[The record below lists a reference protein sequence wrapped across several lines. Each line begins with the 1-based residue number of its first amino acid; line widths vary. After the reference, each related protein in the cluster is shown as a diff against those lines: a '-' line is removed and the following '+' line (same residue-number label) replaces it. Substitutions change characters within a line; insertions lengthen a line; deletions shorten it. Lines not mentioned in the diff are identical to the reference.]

1 MQCTSSTTNSPLRRA
16 TVGRTVSRKRS
27 LANRSGEI
35 SSTSIS
41 SALELRLD
49 RLPVGLVG
57 AVDRGGADRPAPGG
71 GDLVAHEA
79 EQRRDDASSGR
90 RPGGAASRWRR
101 SRPRSSPTRC
111 AARRAPAAAPPPGSG
126 SPPAGRGGTGPGR
139 RRPAPGRGS
148 PRRRRR
154 PSVCRLVR
162 FRRCTGRLG
171 HGTILG
177 YGCDGGQI
185 PEMERCPDGTRS
197 PPFAV
202 TPLCH
207 PRDGSPGKGLA
218 R

>member
-1 MQCTSSTTNSPLRRA
+1 MQCASSTTNRPLRRA

-35 SSTSIS
+35 SSTSTS

-57 AVDRGGADRPAPGG
+57 AVDRGGADRPAPARR
-71 GDLVAHEA
+71 LIWLRIEA
-79 EQRRDDASSGR
+79 EQRRDDAASGP

-126 SPPAGRGGTGPGR
+126 SPPAGRGGTGPRR
-139 RRPAPGRGS
+139 RRPARGRAS

-154 PSVCRLVR
+154 R
-162 FRRCTGRLG
+162 
-171 HGTILG
+171 
-177 YGCDGGQI
+177 
-185 PEMERCPDGTRS
+185 RS
-197 PPFAV
+197 PSAV
-202 TPLCH
+202 CSGPVATTACLLGVRPE
-207 PRDGSPGKGLA
+207 SA
-218 R
+218 RGV